1 MLDGPLDL
9 VPRSLVIMVRPGGDT
24 LSDGLVDAPARRR
37 GLAIWALIWAGLL
50 TFAFVGVTVVTLT
63 LWLSDPDYPHTTPL
77 VDLAFF
83 ALGALI
89 AVGVAVQVR
98 RPERNVAGAQQAL
111 IGTVALAAAGVA
123 GARVEPAVGGMVL
136 AAVVLVLVTLHPERR
151 AVVRP
156 GPGAS
161 PVLLVL
167 AGVAAVPAVWYAVD
181 LLALA
186 RAAEESCFGGQCV
199 HGDRLAETAAL
210 AVAVVA
216 LVGAA
221 AGRPAGARVSIWSAG
236 IGAVVVSLAAIALP
250 DVEGAPLSAWAAVAL
265 IWGVLVVLLGERD
278 VRRVSAAPR

>member
-1 MLDGPLDL
+1 
-9 VPRSLVIMVRPGGDT
+9 MVRRGGDT
-24 LSDGLVDAPARRR
+24 LSGGLVDAPARRR
-37 GLAIWALIWAGLL
+37 GLAIWALIWAGILS
-50 TFAFVGVTVVTLT
+50 FAFGGVTAVTLT
-63 LWLSDPDYPHTTPL
+63 LWLTDPDYRHTTPL

-98 RPERNVAGAQQAL
+98 HPERNVAGVQQAL
-111 IGTVALAAAGVA
+111 IGTVALAIAGCA

-156 GPGAS
+156 GRGTS
-161 PVLLVL
+161 PVLLAL

-199 HGDRLAETAAL
+199 HGDRLAELAAL
-210 AVAVVA
+210 SVAVVA
-216 LVGAA
+216 LVAA
-221 AGRPAGARVSIWSAG
+221 VGGRPVGARVSIWSAG
-236 IGAVVVSLAAIALP
+236 VGAVVVGLVALALP
-250 DVEGAPLSAWAAVAL
+250 DVEGAPLPAWAAVAVV
-265 IWGVLVVLLGERD
+265 WGVLVVLFGEHD
-278 VRRVSAAPR
+278 IRRVSARPR